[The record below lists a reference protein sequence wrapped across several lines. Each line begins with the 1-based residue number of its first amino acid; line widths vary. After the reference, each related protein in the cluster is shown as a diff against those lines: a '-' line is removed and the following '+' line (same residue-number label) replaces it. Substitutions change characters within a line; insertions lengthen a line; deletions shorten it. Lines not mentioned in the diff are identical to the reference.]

1 MIRMTTPQNEWL
13 QKCCAKSHATQEP
26 STPEPGSLHKHRNND
41 VQSVSEVNGTLRAL
55 PKQ

>member
-13 QKCCAKSHATQEP
+13 QKCCAKSRATQEP
-26 STPEPGSLHKHRNND
+26 SAPEPGSLHKHRNND